1 MSVVISRE
9 NGETSFKTPV
19 FSDHEIRQVADSDA
33 ASIAQWTFTLA
44 KERGI
49 RFRPRPNEQFIK
61 AVSRL
66 SDGVVDLDPIEELL
80 VALGRAGVITAFQS
94 GLLQV
99 NYLR

>member
-1 MSVVISRE
+1 MSVVIRDWK
-9 NGETSFKTPV
+9 TSSKAPI
-19 FSDHEIRQVADSDA
+19 FSDQQIRQVANRDA
-33 ASIAQWTFTLA
+33 ASIAKWALAVA

-49 RFRPRPNEQFIK
+49 RVRPRPNEQFIR

-80 VALGRAGVITAFQS
+80 VALGRARVISPFQR

-99 NYLR
+99 RYLR